1 MTPKTAYYAFLF
13 KNMNKNEARI
23 QKFPSPQQTGTG
35 TRTGRPVKS
44 RRRQILPGPAGEL
57 LVGAFDV
64 VGARNQVAGALVVV
78 NARAGVVVRLGHAA
92 LFHHRVG
99 HGDGGE
105 QAAGVGVYRVGKDFI
120 GGAGLQQVAQMQH
133 ADAVADVLDHG
144 QVVGDEEIG
153 GAGLGLDVLHQVDH
167 LGLDGD
173 VQRRDALIGNDE
185 LGVHDEGAGNAH
197 ALALAAG
204 ELVGIA
210 LGVFGGQ
217 THLGQNFLHLLLPL
231 GAGGIHMVDVQPL
244 GDDVTH
250 LFAGVEGRHG
260 VLENHLHL
268 GAQMLALAAGQ
279 PAADVLPVK
288 QDGTP
293 GGVVQADDAAADGGL
308 AGAGF
313 AHKAVGLAG
322 INLKAHVVH
331 RLDGEV
337 LVDAEILLEPAHLE
351 QRRGLGLCHVTAPPF
366 PCGRLRPSCGQ
377 CGPAAR
383 AASPPWGPGGPAA
396 RWRRSGCRSP

>member
-1 MTPKTAYYAFLF
+1 M
-13 KNMNKNEARI
+13 
-23 QKFPSPQQTGTG
+23 
-35 TRTGRPVKS
+35 
-44 RRRQILPGPAGEL
+44 
-57 LVGAFDV
+57 
-64 VGARNQVAGALVVV
+64 
-78 NARAGVVVRLGHAA
+78 
-92 LFHHRVG
+92 
-99 HGDGGE
+99 
-105 QAAGVGVYRVGKDFI
+105 
-120 GGAGLQQVAQMQH
+120 
-133 ADAVADVLDHG
+133 
-144 QVVGDEEIG
+144 
-153 GAGLGLDVLHQVDH
+153 
-167 LGLDGD
+167 
-173 VQRRDALIGNDE
+173 
-185 LGVHDEGAGNAH
+185 
-197 ALALAAG
+197 
-204 ELVGIA
+204 GIA

-322 INLKAHVVH
+322 INLKAPFFH
-331 RLDGEV
+331 RLDG
-337 LVDAEILLEPAHLE
+337 
-351 QRRGLGLCHVTAPPF
+351 
-366 PCGRLRPSCGQ
+366 
-377 CGPAAR
+377 
-383 AASPPWGPGGPAA
+383 
-396 RWRRSGCRSP
+396 